1 MEKSKFTIVEGQ
13 DTNALEAS
21 GPREPSLPP
30 TDEIIGPPQ
39 GEPMP
44 PIDKP
49 ADDDDDVDLSR
60 FEAKTT
66 ADIAG
71 VKTLLTGLPV
81 LKPGEIKDYFVL
93 HPGEGWW
100 KRPPYCF
107 IDVPV
112 IGVAK
117 SILHLIDE
125 GIAKRNLDAED
136 FFRFRVVLGSKPY
149 DVFFL
154 CRVPTENLDNPWN
167 ETALLACEQAKNGI
181 WTKVISEK
189 KSGNERYK
197 IRKSEDPDAFPEPD
211 WPSQTPD
218 KLITATFKGK
228 MILDDHHPALAR
240 KVGRKVQNG

>member
-1 MEKSKFTIVEGQ
+1 MRTLSTMEQTAMTPEKPKFAIVEDQ
-13 DTNALEAS
+13 DTNGLEAAGRPAS
-21 GPREPSLPP
+21 ALP
-30 TDEIIGPPQ
+30 TDEIIDPPQ

-66 ADIAG
+66 ADIAR

-93 HPGEGWW
+93 HPGDGWW

-125 GIAKRNLDAED
+125 NVAKRNLDAED
-136 FFRFRVVLGSKPY
+136 FFRFRLVLGSKPY
-149 DVFFL
+149 DVFFFSG
-154 CRVPTENLDNPWN
+154 CRPRISTIF
-167 ETALLACEQAKNGI
+167 G
-181 WTKVISEK
+181 TKPRCWPVSRPRTVSGQSSSARRSPAMSGT
-189 KSGNERYK
+189 KSK
-197 IRKSEDPDAFPEPD
+197 SRKTRT
-211 WPSQTPD
+211 PSQSR
-218 KLITATFKGK
+218 IG
-228 MILDDHHPALAR
+228 HHKPR
-240 KVGRKVQNG
+240 TN